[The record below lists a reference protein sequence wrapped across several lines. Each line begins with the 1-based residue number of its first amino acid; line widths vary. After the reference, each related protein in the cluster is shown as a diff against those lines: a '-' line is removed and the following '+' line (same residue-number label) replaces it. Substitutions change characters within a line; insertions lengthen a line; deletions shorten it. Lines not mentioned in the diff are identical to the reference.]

1 MFLRKLSILAFAK
14 SSSGR
19 WGSKVT
25 HSGAGGP
32 WAETDPTG
40 LCRDRS
46 DLRELLVELGTPGQG
61 AARVFAGRHC
71 QGYAAGS
78 LKCCTEVNLPSPPPI
93 TAPRHLSED
102 RARLESLSLML
113 TLLVMNRGLCCNPAS
128 ASSGSKAGSHGSP
141 PHAQTCGLGQKAEVG
156 QAASVLRQHL

>member
-1 MFLRKLSILAFAK
+1 M
-14 SSSGR
+14 
-19 WGSKVT
+19 T

-78 LKCCTEVNLPSPPPI
+78 SEVLHGGEFAFPSSHHCS
-93 TAPRHLSED
+93 T
-102 RARLESLSLML
+102 
-113 TLLVMNRGLCCNPAS
+113 
-128 ASSGSKAGSHGSP
+128 SS
-141 PHAQTCGLGQKAEVG
+141 V
-156 QAASVLRQHL
+156 